1 MTLIK
6 ELRGFIPKMG
16 KDCFLA
22 ENATL
27 IGNITMGDQCSIWY
41 GAVLRGDV
49 NAIILGNKVNIQDNA
64 TVHCTF
70 EKAKTIVGN
79 NVTVGHNA
87 IIHGCILHD
96 NVLIGMGA
104 IVLDDAVV
112 ESGSIVAAGAV
123 VTSGTLIGKG
133 ELWAGIPAKKIKDI
147 DIENQKNTIERLA
160 DSYVEYAKW
169 YK

>member
-1 MTLIK
+1 MALIK
-6 ELRGFIPKMG
+6 ELRGFTPKMG
-16 KDCFLA
+16 EDCFLA

-27 IGNITMGDQCSIWY
+27 IGNITMGNQCSIWY

-49 NAIILGNKVNIQDNA
+49 NAIILGDKVNIQDNA

-123 VTSGTLIGKG
+123 VTSGTHIGKG

-147 DIENQKNTIERLA
+147 AIENQKNTIERLA

>member
-1 MTLIK
+1 MALIK
-6 ELRGFIPKMG
+6 ELRGFIPKIG
-16 KDCFLA
+16 EDCFLA

-27 IGNITMGDQCSIWY
+27 IGNITMGNQCSIWY

-49 NAIILGNKVNIQDNA
+49 NAIILGDKVNIQDNA

-123 VTSGTLIGKG
+123 VTSGTHIGKG

-147 DIENQKNTIERLA
+147 AIENQKNTIERLA